1 MMLDS
6 KTIETLSVNAVKN
19 SIVTS
24 EFLDQYISE
33 NDKEPSWDGAV
44 YIYKNKHKKKEN
56 LKGRMPVQ
64 VKGTQCDDHS
74 KEEISFSMAK
84 SDLINYLYDGGCVLF
99 VVYIG
104 NNGLTNKIYYVE
116 LTPLKLRKLLEE
128 AKEQDSKTVHL
139 KEFPNDSNK
148 KATIFLNCLQ
158 NCQKQASFVEGK
170 LFSLEELVKQGV
182 LENLVIPFSG
192 VGIKDPQMAL
202 VKNEV
207 YLYAKIKGSSIPQPI
222 KMIPEGSFTSQVLD
236 AEITIDNKV
245 FYTEHTVIKSSKCI
259 TYCFGNSFKMRVSD
273 NEQTFKINY
282 KNSTKIR
289 VIARDLDFILSY
301 LDKGYFKINN
311 IEIPFDYDGA
321 NFSNFNIE
329 EERKHLELAKNIVKV
344 LDVLGCTDDIDI
356 DDMDDKDWRNM
367 DRLITAFIDKKP
379 VGGLNKD
386 LAPVSCM
393 KVGKL
398 KLALY
403 LKEIEETDEYEIYDF
418 FKTDFSVSMED
429 EEGKSLPVSPFCILN
444 TDDFLEISNMNFDVL
459 LPSFQKIEHHSETFS
474 IANTFLLKLLAAYDK
489 SESEELKSKI
499 IKVCDDFSDWI
510 LKATDEELDYEIKT
524 LNRLQTIK
532 RYRDF
537 TIDEINT
544 LYKLIEDSN
553 TTEMGIVGAYL
564 LLGQQCAAEIHFSR
578 LTDEEQNNF
587 KEFPIYHFWKTEEKD
602 NGET

>member
-1 MMLDS
+1 MLDS

-44 YIYKNKHKKKEN
+44 YIYRNKNKKKDN

-64 VKGTQCDDHS
+64 VKGVQCDDYS
-74 KEEISFSMAK
+74 KENISFSMSK
-84 SDLINYLYDGGCVLF
+84 SDLVNYLYDGGCVLF

-116 LTPLKLRKLLEE
+116 LTPLKLRKLLEG

-139 KEFPNDSNK
+139 KEFPSDSNK

-158 NCQKQASFVEGK
+158 NCQKQSSFVEGK

-236 AEITIDNKV
+236 AEVTIDNRM
-245 FYTEHTVIKSSKCI
+245 FYSECTVNKSADSV
-259 TYCFGNSFKMRVSD
+259 TYCFGSSFEMKFGEQ
-273 NEQTFKINY
+273 EQTCKINY

-289 VIARDLDFILSY
+289 VLANDLDFLLSY
-301 LDKGYFKINN
+301 IDKGYFKLNGA
-311 IEIPFDYDGA
+311 EFSFDYDGA
-321 NFSNFNIE
+321 DFSNFDIE
-329 EERKHLELAKNIVKV
+329 EERKHLELAKKIVKV
-344 LDVLGCTDDIDI
+344 LDLLGCADDIDI
-356 DDMDDKDWRNM
+356 DDMEAKDWRNM
-367 DRLITAFIDKKP
+367 ERLITAFIDKKP
-379 VGGLNKD
+379 VSGLNKD
-386 LAPVSCM
+386 LSPVSCM

-403 LKEIEETDEYEIYDF
+403 LKEIEETEEYEIYDF
-418 FKTDFSVSMED
+418 FKTDVSVSIED
-429 EEGKSLPVSPFCILN
+429 EDGKSLPVSPYCILS
-444 TDDFLEISNMNFDVL
+444 TDNFLDISNMNFDVL

-537 TIDEINT
+537 TIDEIST

-553 TTEMGIVGAYL
+553 TSEMCIVGAYL

-578 LTDEEQNNF
+578 LTDEEQKYF
-587 KEFPIYHFWKTEEKD
+587 KDFPIYSFWKLEEES
-602 NGET
+602 NG

>member
-1 MMLDS
+1 MLDS

-33 NDKEPSWDGAV
+33 NDKEPSWDGFV
-44 YIYKNKHKKKEN
+44 YIYKNKSKKKEN

-74 KEEISFSMAK
+74 KERISFSMTK
-84 SDLINYLYDGGCVLF
+84 SDLINYLYDGGCILF

-116 LTPLKLRKLLEE
+116 LTPLKLRELLENAE
-128 AKEQDSKTVHL
+128 EQDSKTVHL
-139 KEFPNDSNK
+139 KQFPSDSNRK
-148 KATIFLNCLQ
+148 STIFLNCLQ
-158 NCQKQASFVEGK
+158 NCQKQSSFVEGK
-170 LFSLEELVKQGV
+170 LFSLEELAKQGV

-222 KMIPEGSFTSQVLD
+222 KMIPEDSYTSQVLD
-236 AEITIDNKV
+236 ADVTIDDKV
-245 FYTEHTVIKSSKCI
+245 FYTEYTVIKSSECI
-259 TYCFGNSFKMRVSD
+259 TYCFGNSFKMKFSEK
-273 NEQTFKINY
+273 EQTFKINF
-282 KNSTKIR
+282 KNSSKIR
-289 VIARDLDFILSY
+289 VIAKDLDFILSY
-301 LDKGYFKINN
+301 LDNGKFKFNN

-329 EERKHLELAKNIVKV
+329 EERKHLELAKKIVQV
-344 LDVLGCTDDIDI
+344 LDMLGCADDIDV

-367 DRLITAFIDKKP
+367 SRLITAFVDKKP
-379 VGGLNKD
+379 VGGLNKG
-386 LAPVSCM
+386 LAPVSCI
-393 KVGKL
+393 KIGKL

-403 LKEIEETDEYEIYDF
+403 MKELEETDEYEIYDF
-418 FKTDFSVSMED
+418 FKTDVSVCIED
-429 EEGKSLPVSPFCILN
+429 DEGNSLPVSPFCILS
-444 TDDFLEISNMNFDVL
+444 TDNFLDINNMNFDVL
-459 LPSFQKIEHHSETFS
+459 LPSFQKLEHHTETFN
-474 IANTFLLKLLAAYDK
+474 IANAFLLKLLSAYDK
-489 SESEELKSKI
+489 SECEEIKSKI

-510 LKATDEELDYEIKT
+510 LNATDEELDYEIRT

-537 TIDEINT
+537 AIDEIST

-553 TTEMGIVGAYL
+553 TSEMCIVGAYL

-587 KEFPIYHFWKTEEKD
+587 KEFPIYSFWKSEEKD